1 MCELHAYQTKPVG
14 ISGYCNIP
22 KMVSLNLANAKES
35 TLNHIPSRGFKNSP
49 FRNTYTAVFTI
60 GVHFYCFTRIPFLA
74 VNSKQQPQKLYTAAV
89 LWFLFNGKWYWPLH
103 LDCFNMVLPSVGV
116 DTLQCPGSLFENSG
130 ARSHPIPS
138 IWLFLRWPERRLPF
152 AFSQSNFLVPW
163 SHSLPGWLTQWSSCP
178 LQPWP
183 HLTGLV
189 SRSLSCII
197 PVNFV
202 TSSQIP
208 HNWSLTRT

>member
-89 LWFLFNGKWYWPLH
+89 LWFLFNGKRYWPLH
-103 LDCFNMVLPSVGV
+103 LDCFNMFLPSVGV

-130 ARSHPIPS
+130 ARSHS
-138 IWLFLRWPERRLPF
+138 HPF
-152 AFSQSNFLVPW
+152 NMA
-163 SHSLPGWLTQWSSCP
+163 
-178 LQPWP
+178 
-183 HLTGLV
+183 V
-189 SRSLSCII
+189 SKMTRE
-197 PVNFV
+197 
-202 TSSQIP
+202 TSSLCFFTIQFSGP
-208 HNWSLTRT
+208 VVSLAAWMAHSVI